1 MSTSTPL
8 FPVRERRVSFVA
20 AAAIVVSLGLGAVGG
35 SVITRALDSA
45 EGTTVAPAA
54 TGWDMQKLE
63 AMQGRQLADAL
74 ALQGSSEWDPQ
85 KIAAMQGRERAEALS
100 LMGRSAP

>member
-1 MSTSTPL
+1 
-8 FPVRERRVSFVA
+8 
-20 AAAIVVSLGLGAVGG
+20 
-35 SVITRALDSA
+35 
-45 EGTTVAPAA
+45 
-54 TGWDMQKLE
+54 MQKLE